1 MDREARRTHRRPLAA
16 LVVLLAALLA
26 VGAPPARAVDGTP
39 PVDGPVARGFDPP
52 SERWQAGHRGVDLR
66 AEVGALV
73 VAAVGGTVS
82 FAGTVAGKPV
92 VVVDHGDGLRTTY
105 EPVLARVA
113 VGTRVGAGT
122 TIGVL
127 AAGHDC
133 PGGTCLHWGLKRGDT
148 YLDPL
153 SLLGAEALRLL
164 PATAVGTAGE
174 RASARRRLL
183 GAGAGIPGLFLR
195 PVPGRISSGFGR
207 RLHPIFHEW
216 RAHEGVDFTAGCG
229 TPIRAAAAGRVV
241 HAGYDASGGWRL
253 VIDHGI
259 VGGRRL
265 TTSYLHA
272 QGYRVRSGERVAAGD
287 VVGRVGTTGWSTG
300 CHLHFSVQ
308 VDGRQVDPA
317 GFL

>member
-1 MDREARRTHRRPLAA
+1 MA
-16 LVVLLAALLA
+16 LVLCLATLLAL
-26 VGAPPARAVDGTP
+26 VAPTARAADGVP

-52 SERWQAGHRGVDLR
+52 DERWQAGHRGVDLR
-66 AEVGALV
+66 ADVGAVV
-73 VAAVGGTVS
+73 VAAVGGTIS
-82 FAGTVAGKPV
+82 
-92 VVVDHGDGLRTTY
+92 VDHGDGLRTTY

-113 VGTRVGAGT
+113 VGTRVGAGS

-133 PGGTCLHWGLKRGDT
+133 PGGSCLHWGLKRGDT

-164 PATAVGTAGE
+164 PETAVDTAGD
-174 RASARRRLL
+174 RAAARRRLL
-183 GAGAGIPGLFLR
+183 EGGGGIPGLLQA

-207 RLHPIFHEW
+207 RFHPIFHEW

-241 HAGYDASGGWRL
+241 HAGYDSSGGWRL
-253 VIDHGI
+253 VIDHGT

-272 QGYRVRSGERVAAGD
+272 QGYRVHTGERVAAGE

-308 VDGRQVDPA
+308 LDGHQVDPA